1 MKYALALSLFAST
14 LSLIPVA
21 HARPNAHPAPAP
33 EPVQDAAKPVPPSF
47 WMAADPHV
55 PLAVVDGKA
64 IRSVGKRG
72 KDCGAL
78 NRWAKPKS
86 RWKAVDAFG
95 QITGTFEVA
104 GSELYDVTQC
114 NEVSFAPKGGK
125 SGAGLFVSEDSAYKP
140 GESVAYVPS
149 IAEKKR
155 FDRFLGT
162 MESAF
167 VNHRPLGKPVPL
179 GKRTIFFQF
188 APPKDPSG
196 QQTLDGAG
204 KAIQPPT
211 RWAVVGGPIL
221 VVAYLGDKGRW
232 KAATVKMPLGLQDSY
247 TPVGVFDMNGD
258 GIPEIVYQSADGP
271 SFGDAVLSLRPD
283 TLVWEDAA
291 ESPGGATL

>member
-14 LSLIPVA
+14 LALLPVA
-21 HARPNAHPAPAP
+21 HARPNARPAPAA
-33 EPVQDAAKPVPPSF
+33 EPAQDAAKPPPPSF

-95 QITGTFEVA
+95 QITGIFEVA

-114 NEVSFAPKGGK
+114 NEVSFAPKARQARRGPLRLGGL
-125 SGAGLFVSEDSAYKP
+125 GLQAGRVRRVHAQPL
-140 GESVAYVPS
+140 
-149 IAEKKR
+149 EKKR

-167 VNHRPLGKPVPL
+167 VN
-179 GKRTIFFQF
+179 
-188 APPKDPSG
+188 
-196 QQTLDGAG
+196 
-204 KAIQPPT
+204 
-211 RWAVVGGPIL
+211 
-221 VVAYLGDKGRW
+221 
-232 KAATVKMPLGLQDSY
+232 
-247 TPVGVFDMNGD
+247 
-258 GIPEIVYQSADGP
+258 
-271 SFGDAVLSLRPD
+271 
-283 TLVWEDAA
+283 
-291 ESPGGATL
+291 